1 MTEELHALASDVM
14 MGRVSWDRSR
24 DRLSFVY
31 EAEWQRNAA
40 NYPLSLSMPLTAA
53 KHGHKTVEAFL
64 WGLLPDNDG
73 ILKRWGERFQVSPRH
88 AFQLLT
94 HVGEECAG
102 AVQLVRPERAEKWLE
117 GSETGSVKWLK
128 EEEIAQRVQ
137 LLLKD
142 HSVSRIGADA
152 GQFSLAGA
160 QPKTGFLYDPRGQR
174 WGVPSGMIPTTHI
187 FKPATGN
194 FDGYAENEHF
204 CIRLAHALDMPVA
217 SSAIHY
223 FDETAVIVVE
233 RYDRLRNAKKV
244 TRIHQE
250 DMCQALARTPQIK
263 YQNQGGP
270 SPKEIIGL
278 IREHSTSREEDEK
291 RFVDA
296 LIFNWLLSGTD
307 AHAKNYSFLIAPRG
321 QVRLSPLYD
330 LSSTLPYTRQIGPR
344 AATLA
349 MKIGDKYKVLA
360 IGAREW
366 EKFATELRI
375 DFDVLRARMLQII
388 EAFPETARKVGSEIK
403 TEGITHDV
411 IGRLVDAL
419 TERAHR
425 CAALIGN

>member
-14 MGRVSWDRSR
+14 MGRVLWERSR

-31 EAEWQRNAA
+31 EADWQSNAA

-53 KHGHKTVEAFL
+53 EHGPKTVEAFL

-88 AFQLLT
+88 AFQLLR

-102 AVQLVRPERAEKWLE
+102 AVQLVRPERAAKWLE
-117 GSETGSVKWLK
+117 GSETGAVKWLK
-128 EEEIAQRVQ
+128 EEEIAQRLK

-142 HSVSRIGADA
+142 HSVSRIGVDA

-174 WGVPSGMIPTTHI
+174 WGVPSGVIPTTHI
-187 FKPATGN
+187 FKPATGD

-204 CIRLAHALDMPVA
+204 CIRLAHALDLPVA
-217 SSAIHY
+217 SSALHY
-223 FDETAVIVVE
+223 FDGTAVIVVE
-233 RYDRLRNAKKV
+233 RYDRLRNGKKV

-250 DMCQALARTPQIK
+250 DMCQSLARMPQTK

-270 SPKEIIGL
+270 SPREIIGL
-278 IREHSTSREEDEK
+278 IREHSSIREEDEK

-307 AHAKNYSFLIAPRG
+307 AHAKNYSFLIAPQG

-330 LSSTLPYTRQIGPR
+330 LSSTLPYTRQIAPR
-344 AATLA
+344 DATLA

-366 EKFATELRI
+366 KRFAAELRI
-375 DFDVLRARMLQII
+375 DFDALRTRMLQMG
-388 EAFPETARKVGSEIK
+388 EALPEAARKVGSEIK

-411 IGRLVDAL
+411 IGRLIEAL
-419 TERAHR
+419 TERAR
-425 CAALIGN
+425 RSTASIPD